1 MEYLKKN
8 AGPIL
13 YIAVSIFGLWFFYW
27 FGAVV
32 DHGSDAQPP
41 AAGEQTKE

>member
-1 MEYLKKN
+1 MAYLMKN

-13 YIAVSIFGLWFFYW
+13 YIAVTIFGIWFFVW

-32 DHGSDAQPP
+32 DHGSDAQKP
-41 AAGEQTKE
+41 AASEQTKE